1 MTATFTNISTEL
13 TDIAQKIRNSSVK
26 IRSGNTGFGSGV
38 IWKSDGLIIT
48 NAHVATS
55 KKLTVELSDG
65 REFTAARTK
74 IDPTKDLAALKVNS
88 INLNLN
94 SATIG
99 DSEKL
104 RVGEI
109 ALAVGNPLGDNN
121 AVTTGIISQIQQNSI
136 ISDIQLFPGN
146 SGGAMTDASGRVI
159 GINTMIAYGL
169 SVAISS
175 NTVERFLETVNT
187 NSSRKLG
194 VVLKPLIIEIN
205 RQPTLGLLVLS
216 VNHQSHAEAMGI
228 QIGDIIFGCSG
239 RLFRQPDDLTNYLQ
253 LVDKKQVSQLQMLR
267 GGKQIVVN
275 IAFDSDKTTFNQLGF
290 GALG

>member
-13 TDIAQKIRNSSVK
+13 TDIAQKIRKSSVK
-26 IRSGNTGFGSGV
+26 IHSGNTGFGSGV

-55 KKLTVELSDG
+55 KKLTVELSDR
-65 REFTAARTK
+65 REFTAIRTK
-74 IDPTKDLAALKVNS
+74 IDPTRDLAALK
-88 INLNLN
+88 IDTDNLKFKLN

-99 DSEKL
+99 DSNKL

-121 AVTTGIISQIQQNSI
+121 AVTTGIISQIQRNSI

-175 NTVERFLETVNT
+175 NTVERFLESAHKI
-187 NSSRKLG
+187 SSRKLG
-194 VVLKPLIIEIN
+194 VILKPLITGTN
-205 RQPTLGLLVLS
+205 RQATLGLLVLS

-239 RLFRQPDDLTNYLQ
+239 RLFRQTDDLTNYLQ
-253 LVDKKQVSQLQMLR
+253 LVDNKESLQLQILR
-267 GGKQIVVN
+267 GGKQIVMN
-275 IAFDSDKTTFNQLGF
+275 IAFNSNKTTSKV
-290 GALG
+290 

>member
-65 REFTAARTK
+65 REFSAVRTK
-74 IDPTKDLAALKVNS
+74 IDPTKDLAALKVNAD
-88 INLNLN
+88 NLKLNLN

-99 DSEKL
+99 DSDKL

-109 ALAVGNPLGDNN
+109 ALAVGNPLGETN
-121 AVTTGIISQIQQNSI
+121 AVTTGIISQIQRNSI

-146 SGGAMTDASGRVI
+146 SGGAMTDVSGRVI

-175 NTVERFLETVNT
+175 NTVEKFLESANA

-194 VVLKPLIIEIN
+194 VILKPLIIEIN

-239 RLFRQPDDLTNYLQ
+239 RLFRQPDDLTNYLR
-253 LVDKKQVSQLQMLR
+253 LVDDKQVSQLQILR

-275 IAFDSDKTTFNQLGF
+275 IAFDSDKTTSKV
-290 GALG
+290 